1 MTESIP
7 NPVPTTDNPDAWRK
21 FIDNEL
27 PLIETTADERE
38 LRRARKV
45 LLTEAMHGDTELLQN
60 HCTLGTESLQHALL
74 DDSAVVVMCE
84 RRNPIPLP
92 HSLPVNPEE
101 YEGRLSGVSEFVYE
115 HFADRTQ
122 QLVARMPVRTA
133 ILH

>member
-74 DDSAVVVMCE
+74 DDSAVVVMCGPLITANSA
-84 RRNPIPLP
+84 RN
-92 HSLPVNPEE
+92 ST
-101 YEGRLSGVSEFVYE
+101 YE
-115 HFADRTQ
+115 
-122 QLVARMPVRTA
+122 TA
-133 ILH
+133 STMAI